1 MKFAMD
7 NISEAARH
15 LHKLTEQAEN
25 IRKKIHAKA
34 SELGHLTQEL
44 FVIEHGI
51 EVVVKAMQNHLT
63 YDKKGNHPCN

>member
-1 MKFAMD
+1 MD

-15 LHKLTEQAEN
+15 LHKLVEQADS

-51 EVVVKAMQNHLT
+51 EAVIKTMQNNIT
-63 YDKKGNHPCN
+63 YDKKGSHSCN